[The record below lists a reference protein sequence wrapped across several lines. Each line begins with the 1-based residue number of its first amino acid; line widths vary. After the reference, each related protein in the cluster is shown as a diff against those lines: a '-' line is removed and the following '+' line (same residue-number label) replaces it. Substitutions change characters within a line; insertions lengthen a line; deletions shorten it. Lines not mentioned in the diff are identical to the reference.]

1 MCAFSPTFILCLSF
15 TSFLYLSSSLMD
27 CLATVWMKPYSFR
40 FQHPKQTLVSSED
53 REQRNL
59 DKVHEDED
67 AEDGWNLCRLLSIV
81 NRGNITDK
89 KWHG

>member
-27 CLATVWMKPYSFR
+27 CLATVWMKSYSFR

-53 REQRNL
+53 CEQRNL
-59 DKVHEDED
+59 DKVQEDED

-81 NRGNITDK
+81 NCGNITDK